1 MTCSVGNPGGI
12 SEIDDP
18 LIRQLPHDF
27 SCYCQAA
34 HTGIKYAHRRVSVDH
49 DSYLSNARSM
59 RRSTSSGFGMPAASQ
74 SIGYML
80 MAVKPGMV
88 LISLK
93 ITSPSLVTKKSTR
106 DRP

>member
-1 MTCSVGNPGGI
+1 MISLATVRPPTPESNTPTGAFLSLMT
-12 SEIDDP
+12 
-18 LIRQLPHDF
+18 
-27 SCYCQAA
+27 
-34 HTGIKYAHRRVSVDH
+34 
-49 DSYLSNARSM
+49 SYLSNARSM
-59 RRSTSSGFGMPAASQ
+59 RRSTSSGFEIPAASQ
-74 SIGYML
+74 SIGYIL